1 MYRRNKKTAQKGE
14 KQPMK
19 FDVILAGVGGQGVLS
34 LAAIIATGAMKDN
47 LKVRQSEVHGM
58 AQRGGAVLS
67 HLRIS
72 DSEIASDLVPK
83 GAAMLVLS
91 MEPLE
96 SLRYVDFLSPDG
108 SIVTAAEPFVNIP
121 NYPETETIYEKIRK
135 FKNHKI
141 VDSVALAK
149 KAGSSRAANMVI
161 IGAASKILPVSK
173 ASLKAAIAELFS
185 SKGKDVADINIK
197 AFELGA
203 E

>member
-1 MYRRNKKTAQKGE
+1 
-14 KQPMK
+14 MK

-83 GAAMLVLS
+83 GAASLVLS

-108 SIVTAAEPFVNIP
+108 SIVTAAEPFINIP
-121 NYPETETIYEKIRK
+121 DYPEIETIYEKIRK

-149 KAGSSRAANMVI
+149 KAGSSRAVNMVI
-161 IGAASKILPVSK
+161 IGAASGILPVAKS
-173 ASLKAAIAELFS
+173 SLKAAIEELFS
-185 SKGKDVADINIK
+185 SKGKEIVDINIK

>member
-1 MYRRNKKTAQKGE
+1 
-14 KQPMK
+14 MK
-19 FDVILAGVGGQGVLS
+19 FDVVLAGVGGQGVLS

-58 AQRGGAVLS
+58 AQRGGAVLA

-83 GAAMLVLS
+83 GAASLVLS

-96 SLRYVDFLSPDG
+96 SLRYVDFLSPEG
-108 SIVTAAEPFVNIP
+108 SIVTASEPFINIP

-149 KAGSSRAANMVI
+149 KAGSARAANMVI
-161 IGAASKILPVSK
+161 IGAASGILPVSK
-173 ASLKAAIAELFS
+173 ESLKAAIVELFL
-185 SKGKDVADINIK
+185 SKGKEVADANIK

>member
-1 MYRRNKKTAQKGE
+1 
-14 KQPMK
+14 MK

-83 GAAMLVLS
+83 GAASLVLS

-96 SLRYVDFLSPDG
+96 SLRYVDFLSPQG

-121 NYPETETIYEKIRK
+121 NYPETEAVYEKIRK

-141 VDSVALAK
+141 VDSVNLAK

-161 IGAASKILPVSK
+161 IGAASGILPVSK
-173 ASLKAAIAELFS
+173 KALKAAIEELFL
-185 SKGKDVADINIK
+185 SKGKEVADINIK

>member
-1 MYRRNKKTAQKGE
+1 
-14 KQPMK
+14 MK
-19 FDVILAGVGGQGVLS
+19 FDVVLAGVGGQGVLS

-83 GAAMLVLS
+83 GAASLVLS

-108 SIVTAAEPFVNIP
+108 SIVTAAEPFINIP
-121 NYPETETIYEKIRK
+121 NYPETETIFEKIRK

-141 VDSVALAK
+141 VDSAALAK
-149 KAGSSRAANMVI
+149 KAGSSRATNMVI
-161 IGAASKILPVSK
+161 IGAASGILPVSK
-173 ASLKAAIAELFS
+173 ASLKAAIEELFF
-185 SKGKDVADINIK
+185 SKGKDIVNINIK

>member
-1 MYRRNKKTAQKGE
+1 
-14 KQPMK
+14 MK

-83 GAAMLVLS
+83 GVASLVLS

-108 SIVTAAEPFVNIP
+108 SIVTAAEPLVNIP
-121 NYPETETIYEKIRK
+121 NYPEMETIYEKIRK

-141 VDSVALAK
+141 VDSVAIAK
-149 KAGSSRAANMVI
+149 KAGSARAANMVI
-161 IGAASKILPVSK
+161 IGAVSKLLPVSK
-173 ASLKAAIAELFS
+173 SSLKAAIEELFL
-185 SKGKDVADINIK
+185 SKGKEVAAVNIK